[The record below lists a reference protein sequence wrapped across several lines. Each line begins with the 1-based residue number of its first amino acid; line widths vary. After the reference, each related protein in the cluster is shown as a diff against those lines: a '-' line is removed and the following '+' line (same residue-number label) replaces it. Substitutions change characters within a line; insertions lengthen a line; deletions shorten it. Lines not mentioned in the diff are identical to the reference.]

1 MSRIRTVKPE
11 LFRHEDLFDAE
22 LETGLPLRL
31 AFIGLFT
38 VADCAG
44 RFRLKPRTLKLDV
57 LPHDNVDF
65 SAVLAA
71 LERYGF
77 IQSYTVNGERF
88 AWIPSFQRH
97 QRLQSKEIEAGS
109 DLPDYESR
117 DADRPTN
124 EAQPTTQTERTH
136 PERNWNASGS
146 VPVRTENA
154 TGTQPEAQEGKGR
167 EGNRKGRGR
176 AFIAPARNTPT
187 AKTAFPL
194 DLDLTASIRPWAD
207 ERGYADLDRHLDHF
221 RDKSLANGYRY
232 ADWSA
237 AFKTAVRD
245 DWARLRTP
253 TPIPQA
259 RKPFAPPN
267 RATAVDSTDPNIAE
281 VQSILAGTY
290 RPVIEGECHATH

>member
-1 MSRIRTVKPE
+1 MSRIRTIKPE
-11 LFRHEDLFDAE
+11 FFIDDELAE
-22 LETGLPLRL
+22 LSVLTRLLFVGLWTL
-31 AFIGLFT
+31 
-38 VADCAG
+38 ADCKG
-44 RFRLKPRTLKLDV
+44 RMEDRPKRIRAQLHPFDDGDTDAMLQALHDARFIHRYEVDGKRYLEIRTFTK
-57 LPHDNVDF
+57 
-65 SAVLAA
+65 
-71 LERYGF
+71 
-77 IQSYTVNGERF
+77 
-88 AWIPSFQRH
+88 H
-97 QRLQSKEIEAGS
+97 QRLSGKEAEE
-109 DLPDYESR
+109 ESR
-117 DADRPTN
+117 LPGPAAATDQTILIEQCVIAEMRTVQQGSNGETLGKDFSFTN
-124 EAQPTTQTERTH
+124 
-136 PERNWNASGS
+136 
-146 VPVRTENA
+146 
-154 TGTQPEAQEGKGR
+154 AQEGKGR